1 MALKALLTIRQRL
14 AGRPQR
20 TAAVRRG
27 RPLRLSVRLMLLG
40 VSGPLVSLAIFLAL
54 ATIGSIRLA
63 QKARIEISTMFD
75 HDNLSSLA
83 VTTSIIEKSAEEFS
97 RVIRQD
103 SKDLRKALAPLRM
116 DTEGRLSW
124 KGQPLTQDQAP
135 ALLNDRLRLPLA
147 LLRERAAV
155 YYRDRSG
162 TWRRLT
168 GITSQGQALEPGA
181 PALPATVDDFQHL
194 FKGAPATE
202 MSRSAMLQL
211 DGEWRMARLTV
222 LSGRQP
228 GEGHLALLVDV
239 STQAASKLLAAGSS
253 LFPAETHQAAFFGIT
268 PTGGLYCSYQTED
281 TEACIDL
288 AMALRQNGGIP
299 DPRTLGHSEPFER
312 KAMVR
317 PPGSTTP
324 VLQHLYIAAFPEWN
338 WLAVVSVEEEALADA
353 LLPMQVA
360 KDEMVRRLVILTLIL
375 ISASG
380 VAAWLIAR
388 GIRRELRE
396 LATAA
401 DAIADGQGHQALTYP
416 SDDAIGRLV
425 RAFNR
430 MSGAVADRE
439 NSLRDQIRQMEI
451 NINASELQGQVCSIL
466 NDPGFEQLSER
477 ARAMR
482 QRRLEQISASAPSV
496 SADAGSAG
504 DCPPPGAGRDQAEPA
519 GRSSG

>member
-1 MALKALLTIRQRL
+1 M
-14 AGRPQR
+14 
-20 TAAVRRG
+20 
-27 RPLRLSVRLMLLG
+27 RLSVRLMLLG
-40 VSGPLVSLAIFLAL
+40 ISGPLVSLAIFLAL

-83 VTTSIIEKSAEEFS
+83 VTTSIIQKSAAEFS
-97 RVIRQD
+97 RDIQQD
-103 SKDLRKALAPLRM
+103 SQELAGSLAPLRV
-116 DTEGRLSW
+116 DAKGRLSW
-124 KGQPLTQDQAP
+124 RGAPLSVDQAP
-135 ALLNDRLRLPLA
+135 ALLNERLRLPLA
-147 LLRERAAV
+147 MPHERASLYVRERPGV
-155 YYRDRSG
+155 
-162 TWRRLT
+162 WRRLT
-168 GITSQGQALEPGA
+168 GITSRGKALRPGTLA
-181 PALPATVDDFQHL
+181 RPSTVADFENL

-202 MSRSAMLQL
+202 VGRNTLIQL
-211 DGEWRMARLTV
+211 DGEWRMARLTL
-222 LSGRQP
+222 LSGGKP
-228 GEGHLALLVDV
+228 GDGHLALMVDV
-239 STQAASKLLAAGSS
+239 STQAASQLLAAGSS
-253 LFPAETHQAAFFGIT
+253 LFPIDTHQAAFFGIS
-268 PTGGLYCSYQTED
+268 PTGTLYCSYQTPD
-281 TEACIDL
+281 TQACIDL
-288 AMALRQNGGIP
+288 AMAMRENGGIP
-299 DPRTLGHSEPFER
+299 EPRALGQSRTFER

-317 PPGSTTP
+317 PPGTDTP
-324 VLQHLYIAAFPEWN
+324 VLQHLYIATFPEWN

-353 LLPMQVA
+353 LVPMQEA
-360 KDEMVRRLVILTLIL
+360 KDQMVRRLVILTLIL

-396 LATAA
+396 LAAAA
-401 DAIADGQGHQALTYP
+401 DAIADGKDHQALTYP
-416 SDDAIGRLV
+416 ADDAIGRLV

-466 NDPGFEQLSER
+466 NDPGFEQLSAR

-482 QRRLEQISASAPSV
+482 QRRLEQISASGPSA

-504 DCPPPGAGRDQAEPA
+504 DCPPPGEGRDRAAPA

>member
-1 MALKALLTIRQRL
+1 M
-14 AGRPQR
+14 
-20 TAAVRRG
+20 
-27 RPLRLSVRLMLLG
+27 RLMLLG
-40 VSGPLVSLAIFLAL
+40 ISGPLVSLAIFLAL
-54 ATIGSIRLA
+54 ATIGSVRLA

-83 VTTSIIEKSAEEFS
+83 VTTSIIQKSAEEFS
-97 RVIRQD
+97 RVIGQD
-103 SKDLRKALAPLRM
+103 SQDLRRALAPLRL
-116 DTEGRLSW
+116 DAAGRLSW
-124 KGQPLTQDQAP
+124 KGQPLAPSQAP
-135 ALLNDRLRLPLA
+135 ALLNNQLRLPLA
-147 LLRERAAV
+147 LLRERAAI

-162 TWRRLT
+162 AWRRLT
-168 GITSQGQALEPGA
+168 GITSQGQALKPGA
-181 PALPATVDDFQHL
+181 PTLPATVDDFEHL
-194 FKGAPATE
+194 FKGAPAAE
-202 MSRSAMLQL
+202 NSRSAMLQL
-211 DGEWRMARLTV
+211 DGEWRMAQLTI
-222 LSGRQP
+222 LSGQKP

-253 LFPAETHQAAFFGIT
+253 LFPIDTHQAAFFGIT
-268 PTGGLYCSYQTED
+268 PTGGLYCNYQTAN
-281 TEACIDL
+281 TQACIDL

-299 DPRTLGHSEPFER
+299 DPRTLGPTRTFER

-317 PPGSTTP
+317 PPGTTTP
-324 VLQHLYIAAFPEWN
+324 VLQHLYIATFPEWN
-338 WLAVVSVEEEALADA
+338 WLAVVSVEQEALEDA
-353 LLPMQVA
+353 LLPMQEA

-380 VAAWLIAR
+380 AAAWLIAR

-401 DAIADGQGHQALTYP
+401 DAIADGKGHQALTYP
-416 SDDAIGRLV
+416 ADDAIGRLV

-430 MSGAVADRE
+430 MSGAVAERE

-451 NINASELQGQVCSIL
+451 NINASDLQGQVCSIL
-466 NDPGFEQLSER
+466 NDPGFEQLSAR

-496 SADAGSAG
+496 SAAAGSAG
-504 DCPPPGAGRDQAEPA
+504 DCPPPQEGRDQAERG

>member
-1 MALKALLTIRQRL
+1 MSSQEAKHWRPMRL
-14 AGRPQR
+14 W
-20 TAAVRRG
+20 
-27 RPLRLSVRLMLLG
+27 VRLMLLG
-40 VSGPLVSLAIFLAL
+40 ISGPLVSLAIFLAL
-54 ATIGSIRLA
+54 ATIGSVRLA

-83 VTTSIIEKSAEEFS
+83 VTTSIIQKSAEEFS
-97 RVIRQD
+97 RVIGQD
-103 SKDLRKALAPLRM
+103 SQDLRRALAPLRL
-116 DTEGRLSW
+116 DAEGRLSW
-124 KGQPLTQDQAP
+124 RGQPLKPAQAP
-135 ALLNDRLRLPLA
+135 TLLNNQLRLPMA

-168 GITSQGQALEPGA
+168 GITSQGQALKPGE

-194 FKGAPATE
+194 FKGAPSAE
-202 MSRSAMLQL
+202 ASRSAMLQL
-211 DGEWRMARLTV
+211 DGEWRMARLTI
-222 LSGRQP
+222 LSGRKP

-253 LFPAETHQAAFFGIT
+253 LFPIDTHQAAFFGIT
-268 PTGGLYCSYQTED
+268 PNGGLYCNYQTQD
-281 TEACIDL
+281 TEACVDL

-299 DPRTLGHSEPFER
+299 DPRTLGETRTFER

-317 PPGSTTP
+317 PPGSSTP
-324 VLQHLYIAAFPEWN
+324 VLQHLYIATFPEWN
-338 WLAVVSVEEEALADA
+338 WLAVVSVEQEALTDA
-353 LLPMQVA
+353 LLPMQEA
-360 KDEMVRRLVILTLIL
+360 KDQMVRRLVILTLIL

-380 VAAWLIAR
+380 AAAWLIAR

-401 DAIADGQGHQALTYP
+401 DAIADGKDHQALTYP
-416 SDDAIGRLV
+416 ADDAIGRLV

-466 NDPGFEQLSER
+466 NDPGFEQLNAR

-482 QRRLEQISASAPSV
+482 QRRLEQISASAPSG
-496 SADAGSAG
+496 SAAAGSGG
-504 DCPPPGAGRDQAEPA
+504 DCPPPQEGRDQAEPA
-519 GRSSG
+519 GRSSD

>member
-1 MALKALLTIRQRL
+1 
-14 AGRPQR
+14 
-20 TAAVRRG
+20 
-27 RPLRLSVRLMLLG
+27 LRLSVRLMLLG

-54 ATIGSIRLA
+54 ATMGSVRLA

-83 VTTSIIEKSAEEFS
+83 VTTSIIQKSAEEFS
-97 RVIRQD
+97 RVILQD
-103 SKDLRKALAPLRM
+103 SQDLRKSLAPLRM

-124 KGQPLTQDQAP
+124 KGQPLAQKQAP
-135 ALLNDRLRLPLA
+135 ALLNNQLRLPLA

-168 GITSQGQALEPGA
+168 GITSQGQALQPGA
-181 PALPATVDDFQHL
+181 PALPSTVEDFEHL
-194 FKGAPATE
+194 FKGAPAAET
-202 MSRSAMLQL
+202 SRSAMLQL
-211 DGEWRMARLTV
+211 DGEWRMARLTL
-222 LSGRQP
+222 LSGRKP

-253 LFPAETHQAAFFGIT
+253 LFPIDTHQAAFFNIS
-268 PTGGLYCSYQTED
+268 PTRELYCNYQTPD
-281 TEACIDL
+281 TEACVDL
-288 AMALRQNGGIP
+288 AMALRENGGVP
-299 DPRTLGHSEPFER
+299 DPRTLGRTRTFER

-317 PPGSTTP
+317 PPGSSTP
-324 VLQHLYIAAFPEWN
+324 VLQHLYIATFPEWN
-338 WLAVVSVEEEALADA
+338 WLAVVSVEQEALTNA
-353 LLPMQVA
+353 LQPMQEA
-360 KDEMVRRLVILTLIL
+360 MDQMIRRLVVLTLIL

-380 VAAWLIAR
+380 VAAWMIAR

-439 NSLRDQIRQMEI
+439 NSLRAQIRQMEI

-466 NDPGFEQLSER
+466 NDPGFEQLSAR

-482 QRRLEQISASAPSV
+482 QRRLEQISASAPSGSV
-496 SADAGSAG
+496 DAGSAE
-504 DCPPPGAGRDQAEPA
+504 DCPPPGEGRDRAEPA